1 MTLDQA
7 QRPIEVGAVALFV
20 FFRPSRYVRRVDMI
34 VPKFALD
41 AICALTRAH
50 APRAQCLAIANV
62 VDQAAFAGTV
72 QGVFPLSQQSAVKV
86 TVAKYRTTNGREIDG
101 VGIEPDVVVPL
112 TPSDPTDT
120 QFEKALEIIKEK

>member
-62 VDQAAFAGTV
+62 VDQAAFDGTV
-72 QGVFPLSQQSAVKV
+72 QGVFGRILVNMLALQTLAHLLTGIVVIAAQHHDAIERLLLRIDLVLGICLLC
-86 TVAKYRTTNGREIDG
+86 TVA
-101 VGIEPDVVVPL
+101 L
-112 TPSDPTDT
+112 
-120 QFEKALEIIKEK
+120 